1 MGEIILNEYAWSK
14 DIIAKQSLGDKPY
27 ETIARLARFYYH
39 CGYRKSMIGKMLEE
53 FILRCDSSS
62 NMSKW
67 HEYIDKCVKNADK
80 YPLINIQHIPIT
92 DAEIEKINELEY
104 SNEKCVAFTLLC
116 LAKYGNAVN
125 PKNNNWVNKDWS
137 EIFALANVKINTNR
151 KAMLMNRLMRYGVIG
166 FSKIVD
172 NININVRFIND
183 SSDPVMLVDDYRNLG
198 YQYMNH
204 IRAGAYINCQS
215 CGVIIKKTGR
225 NHRYCA
231 ECGAEIKRM
240 QRLKLLPAI

>member
-39 CGYRKSMIGKMLEE
+39 CGYRKSMIGKILEE
-53 FILRCDSSS
+53 FILRCDPSS
-62 NMSKW
+62 NMSRW
-67 HEYIDKCVKNADK
+67 HGYIDKCVKNADK

-92 DAEIEKINELEY
+92 EAEIEKINALEY
-104 SNEKCVAFTLLC
+104 SNERCVAFTLLC

-137 EIFALANVKINTNR
+137 EIFAMANVNINTNR
-151 KAMLMNRLMRYGVIG
+151 KAALMNRLMRCCVIR

-172 NININVRFIND
+172 NININIPIVNDDSNPVIFI
-183 SSDPVMLVDDYRNLG
+183 DDYRNLG
-198 YQYMNH
+198 YQYMNY
-204 IRAGAYINCQS
+204 IGAGAYINCQS
-215 CGVIIKKTGR
+215 CGVMIRKTSNR
-225 NHRYCA
+225 RRYCA
-231 ECGAEIKRM
+231 ECSAEAWRIS
-240 QRLKLLPAI
+240 RLKVLPAI